1 MSIRNRQSRLVGEL
15 GIFVKRYGRRAQKHV
30 DPNDRRYDHDV
41 ERTIARLSPAA
52 LSDLLVGD
60 DFSEDDAAAGS
71 ADTRRIP

>member
-1 MSIRNRQSRLVGEL
+1 MSIRNRQSRLAGEL
-15 GIFVKRYGRRAQKHV
+15 GVFVQRDGRRAQKHV

-52 LSDLLVGD
+52 LSDLLAGD
-60 DFSEDDAAAGS
+60 HFSEDDDATGS